1 MIWSCHGKM
10 LKLADKS
17 HLRVEVRQR
26 VMEAVKELGYS
37 PSRVARSL
45 RVSRTNSIGLVIAD
59 IENPFSVQLVKT
71 IEEYVFDWQYNI
83 IDFATQMRI
92 LRRKLP
98 SSIPFL
104 QKMLQA

>member
-1 MIWSCHGKM
+1 M

-45 RVSRTNSIGLVIAD
+45 RVSRTNSIGLEIAD

-83 IDFATQMRI
+83 DFATQMRI

>member
-1 MIWSCHGKM
+1 M
-10 LKLADKS
+10 ADKS

-45 RVSRTNSIGLVIAD
+45 RVSRTNSIGFVIAD

-83 IDFATQMRI
+83 DFATQMRI

-104 QKMLQA
+104 